1 MPLINPLPKGYW
13 DGNDQRPK
21 STPPRL
27 TLLEMAVGMCTARG
41 CYRPNLAARWQ
52 TFTDQEIARVANS
65 FGNMTKDELLHEL
78 DVMLANKFLD
88 EQFNPDRKPSG

>member
-21 STPPRL
+21 PTPPRL

-41 CYRPNLAARWQ
+41 CYRPN
-52 TFTDQEIARVANS
+52 
-65 FGNMTKDELLHEL
+65 MTEDELLHEL

-88 EQFNPDRKPSG
+88 EQFNPDWKKSG